1 MDWASVIGIALAA
14 AGVLLGH
21 GLEGG
26 KLGSL
31 FQPAAFAI
39 VVIGTAGAVLLQSR
53 AASFRRGMAM
63 LRWVFSP
70 PPSQRDRL
78 AREIALWSMHAR
90 RDGLLS
96 LEQFMQ
102 GHKDPLIQ
110 KGLRL
115 VVDGI
120 VPEKVRAILESE
132 INAFEA
138 RERQAARIWESAA
151 GYAPTIGILGAVL
164 GLIHVMENLSDP
176 SRLGSGIAVAFVSTV
191 YGVGLANLFF
201 YPVANKLKAIIAD
214 QVAQYEIMTDVL
226 FDIASGDHSRVIE
239 ERMASLRAGQKAA

>member
-1 MDWASVIGIALAA
+1 MDFASLIGLALAL
-14 AGVLLGH
+14 AGLFVGH
-21 GLEGG
+21 TLDGG
-26 KLGSL
+26 RFASL

-39 VVIGTAGAVLLQSR
+39 VVVGTFGAVLLQSEAR
-53 AASFRRGMAM
+53 SFRRGMRM
-63 LRWVFSP
+63 LRWVFFP
-70 PPSQRDRL
+70 PRSQRQPL
-78 AREIALWSMHAR
+78 AHAIALWSLSAR

-96 LEQFMQ
+96 LEQYM
-102 GHKDPLIQ
+102 GTKDLFIQ

-120 VPEKVRAILESE
+120 QPEKLRNLLETE
-132 INAFEA
+132 INAFEFA
-138 RERQAARIWESAA
+138 ERQAARIWESAA

-201 YPVANKLKAIIAD
+201 LPVGNKLKAIVAD
-214 QVAQYEIMTDVL
+214 QVAQYEILTEVFHDL
-226 FDIASGDHSRVIE
+226 ASGNHTRVVE
-239 ERMASLRAGQKAA
+239 ERVASLLAKR